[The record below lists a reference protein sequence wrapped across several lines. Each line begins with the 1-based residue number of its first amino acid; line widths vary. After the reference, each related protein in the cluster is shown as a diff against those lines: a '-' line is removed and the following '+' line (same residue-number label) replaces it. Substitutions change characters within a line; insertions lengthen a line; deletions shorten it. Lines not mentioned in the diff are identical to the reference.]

1 MARNR
6 RTGMSNSDT
15 ITEGSGNVFADLC
28 MPDAA
33 AELVKAQ
40 LTFQIAK
47 RIKAL
52 GLTQTAAAAVLV
64 HRRQLLDLA
73 RTAEDLP
80 VHDEA
85 GIGSIGGGKRKP
97 SGRIDIALIQSL
109 VREGEGVTSLATME
123 T

>member
-52 GLTQTAAAAVLV
+52 GLTQTAATAVLV

-85 GIGSIGGGKRKP
+85 GIGSMPPLMGKTEV
-97 SGRIDIALIQSL
+97 SCALHAPWMSPELTDAI
-109 VREGEGVTSLATME
+109 TW
-123 T
+123 